1 MRHAIIALVLLSLG
15 ATACATG
22 SSDGRRTG
30 RRDLLTAEEL
40 AEHPELSAYEVIEQL
55 RPTWLQARRGEGPPR
70 IVLDRS
76 PVERDIL
83 HSIRVTE
90 IESMRLLSAGV
101 ATTRYGTGYQ
111 AGAIEVLTK
120 R

>member
-1 MRHAIIALVLLSLG
+1 MRFTTIALLLLSLG

-22 SSDGRRTG
+22 SSDGRTGG

-40 AEHPELSAYEVIEQL
+40 AEHPQLSAYEAIEQL
-55 RPTWLQARRGEGPPR
+55 RPTWFQSRRGEGPPR

-76 PVERDIL
+76 PVERDFL
-83 HSIRVTE
+83 RSIQATE
-90 IESMRLLSAGV
+90 IESMRLMSAGV
-101 ATTRYGTGYQ
+101 ATTRFGTGYL
-111 AGAIEVLTK
+111 AGAIEIRTK